1 MTRKNIFFRVDSS
14 FELGFGHLNRCLIFA
29 EIFKKRRIKV
39 HFICKNLKGNV
50 TNEIKSRGYKL
61 HFIKNLKN
69 SVYEDYLNTR
79 KILGR
84 FETETCYLVIDNYL
98 WDKKYEQK
106 LRLFVEKIIVI
117 DDLANRK
124 HDCDLIIDQ
133 NLYSGF
139 EHRYDKLVP
148 KNCKKLLGPKYILLR
163 KEFLVRKKRK
173 HTSKI
178 KKIFISFGGQDYSDQ
193 SIKVL
198 KAIKKSKLK
207 YGKINLVIGKYNK
220 FLNKLK
226 LISKEIDNIE
236 IFSGTNN
243 ISGLME
249 NSDLGIGASGSM
261 MWERAY
267 LGIPSLVSIIA
278 KNQKLAAESM
288 EKIGCVKN
296 LGLAKNVSVKDY
308 VKYFINMKIS
318 DLNKMSERNYKL
330 IDGKGAERI
339 SQKMIM
345 IIKEQENKENLVSRE
360 EKC

>member
-29 EIFKKRRIKV
+29 EIFKKRKIKV

-79 KILGR
+79 KILER

-98 WDKKYEQK
+98 WDEKYEQK

-163 KEFLVRKKRK
+163 KEFLTSKKK
-173 HTSKI
+173 IKIQKI
-178 KKIFISFGGQDYSDQ
+178 KKIFISFGGQDISDEAV
-193 SIKVL
+193 KVMF
-198 KAIKKSKLK
+198 AIKKSKLN
-207 YGKINLVIGKYNK
+207 YEKINFLVNK
-220 FLNKLK
+220 SNKNLK
-226 LISKEIDNIE
+226 DLKKISKNMKEIT
-236 IFSGTNN
+236 IFTVDKKLSRL
-243 ISGLME
+243 IQ
-249 NSDLGIGASGSM
+249 NSDLCIGAGGSM
-261 MWERAY
+261 TWERAY
-267 LGIPSLVSIIA
+267 LGIPSIISILS
-278 KNQKLAAESM
+278 KNQLEITNTM
-288 EKIGCVKN
+288 EKKGCVYN
-296 LGLAKNVSVKDY
+296 MGWAKNV
-308 VKYFINMKIS
+308 KIS
-318 DLNKMSERNYKL
+318 DYQKIFGKLKINELNTMSQKNKKVV
-330 IDGKGAERI
+330 DGKGISRI
-339 SQKMIM
+339 NKIVFSHL
-345 IIKEQENKENLVSRE
+345 IK
-360 EKC
+360 